1 MTTKPIIEIQHLTKR
16 YKNADEAAVKD
27 LNLNI
32 HKGEIFGLLGPN
44 GAGKTTT
51 ISILCNQI
59 FADDGQIY
67 VEGNDL
73 ESESEKVKRIL
84 GVVPQEIALYP
95 SLTARENLTFFGH
108 MYGLKGKHL
117 KNRINECLELFGL
130 EKNANRRIK
139 TFSGGMK
146 RRINLI
152 AGILHNPKIIYLDE
166 PTVGVDV
173 QSRNVILEHLK
184 KINKEEGTTIIYTSH
199 YMEEAENFCSRVAI
213 IDHGHIIT
221 EGRPKELVGKKEEYT
236 DLESIFLHLTGRDLR
251 DE

>member
-95 SLTARENLTFFGH
+95 KLTAYENLKFFGN
-108 MYGLKGKHL
+108 MYGLSGKLL
-117 KNRINECLELFGL
+117 KERIVKSVSDFGL
-130 EKNANRRIK
+130 EKK
-139 TFSGGMK
+139 LHLKVGTFSGGMK

-152 AGILHNPKIIYLDE
+152 AGILHKPKILFLDE
-166 PTVGVDV
+166 PTVGIDV
-173 QSRNVILEHLK
+173 QSKNVIIEHLQQLNK
-184 KINKEEGTTIIYTSH
+184 KEGTTIVYTSH
-199 YMEEAENFCSRVAI
+199 LMDEAEKFCTRIAI
-213 IDHGHIIT
+213 IDM
-221 EGRPKELVGKKEEYT
+221 GKIVTKGEPAALIKAYPGSSN
-236 DLESIFLHLTGRDLR
+236 LEDIFLLLTGRRLR
-251 DE
+251 D